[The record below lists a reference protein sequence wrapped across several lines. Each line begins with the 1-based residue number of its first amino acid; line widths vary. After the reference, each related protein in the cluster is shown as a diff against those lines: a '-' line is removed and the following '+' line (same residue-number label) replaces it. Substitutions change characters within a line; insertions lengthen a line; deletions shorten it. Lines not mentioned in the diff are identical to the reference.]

1 MAERSLAQALR
12 DADRLLW
19 VGLALSLMLT
29 LFVNTAVLVVPIY
42 DMQLYDRVI
51 QSHNLDTVMFLSL
64 ACFLGLVLYGLVDM
78 LRSAALLAIADGIAE
93 RMSAPLLRHA
103 IGLGLGGD
111 AATSTQALRDIHLLR
126 GFLGSGAVCVPLDA
140 ICGTLLL
147 AVLFMLNPAYGFLGL
162 GGASLLVLLNLLTDV
177 LTRHELAAATLQRQ
191 RLAATLG
198 ERLRNPEVVDGLGML
213 PALGRRWVAD
223 HEAMLA
229 TLHHAHDKQ
238 HLLAG
243 LAKIAKML
251 LQSGVMVVGA
261 VMILGHATTP
271 GSLMGANLLLNKLL
285 GPFDALVGSW
295 RQWALALSA
304 WQRLHAL
311 RDGSGAALAGESD
324 ETAGLAL
331 TGVTLRVGEKGR
343 ALLSDINLHL
353 QPGQMAAIIGPN
365 GAGKSTLLR
374 VFAGLLVPNSGTIRL
389 DGVPLTATD
398 RLRIGYLPQSV
409 VLLEGSVAENISRF
423 ADAAAPVLA
432 ARQAGVHELIGR
444 LPRGYD
450 SELRPDAPAISGGQM
465 QRIGLARAL
474 YGAPRLLVLDE
485 PDASLDADG
494 EAALRAAL
502 NSARAQGSM
511 VVLTTH
517 RPGLLAAM
525 DLLVELQDGR
535 IVATRAPAAP
545 PAAAP
550 APRAM
555 RMQPA

>member
-1 MAERSLAQALR
+1 
-12 DADRLLW
+12 
-19 VGLALSLMLT
+19 
-29 LFVNTAVLVVPIY
+29 
-42 DMQLYDRVI
+42 
-51 QSHNLDTVMFLSL
+51 
-64 ACFLGLVLYGLVDM
+64 
-78 LRSAALLAIADGIAE
+78 
-93 RMSAPLLRHA
+93 
-103 IGLGLGGD
+103 
-111 AATSTQALRDIHLLR
+111 
-126 GFLGSGAVCVPLDA
+126 
-140 ICGTLLL
+140 
-147 AVLFMLNPAYGFLGL
+147 
-162 GGASLLVLLNLLTDV
+162 
-177 LTRHELAAATLQRQ
+177 
-191 RLAATLG
+191 
-198 ERLRNPEVVDGLGML
+198 
-213 PALGRRWVAD
+213 
-223 HEAMLA
+223 
-229 TLHHAHDKQ
+229 
-238 HLLAG
+238 
-243 LAKIAKML
+243 
-251 LQSGVMVVGA
+251 
-261 VMILGHATTP
+261 
-271 GSLMGANLLLNKLL
+271 
-285 GPFDALVGSW
+285 
-295 RQWALALSA
+295 
-304 WQRLHAL
+304 
-311 RDGSGAALAGESD
+311 LAGESD